1 MPSVRALSDLS
12 GRRSP
17 PVARPRSSQSGL
29 RDFPLVEPPWEP
41 WRLPTSGRPSLHP
54 ALLRLSARLIDT
66 DPSGKSSRRK
76 LPASKRAL
84 ATGAPPLMTTRT
96 AFASPSAEG
105 LGDGAWAGATPA
117 HNSPRVSHAAE
128 LPLSEDAG
136 QSSRVDQ
143 LQRAEALPEL
153 PPPVLDASV
162 ESAEDTSS
170 TSGVA
175 SAPVRDAAV
184 TDSADCAGLAAAE
197 TSQAAVHLACD

>member
-76 LPASKRAL
+76 LPASKPL
-84 ATGAPPLMTTRT
+84 ATGAPPLMPART
-96 AFASPSAEG
+96 AFTSPSPEG
-105 LGDGAWAGATPA
+105 LGDGAWGGATPA
-117 HNSPRVSHAAE
+117 HNSPCASHAAE
-128 LPLSEDAG
+128 LNLSEDVG
-136 QSSRVDQ
+136 QSSGMDP